1 MGYTN
6 YWTTSNKKKFSP
18 ATIGQVKK
26 VLTTYA
32 EKYHEPLVM
41 GYFAKDSEP
50 TVSDTLIHFNTTDE
64 DTGEDFFIDL
74 NDSSC
79 EFCKTGRENYDA
91 AVKAVLMV
99 LQSAGNIKEWSFD
112 GSVGESEYKA
122 GVKLLQDAG
131 IKYTDK
137 MYPRG

>member
-1 MGYTN
+1 METTMGYTN

-26 VLTTYA
+26 VLTTYE

-41 GYFAKDSEP
+41 GYFSKDSEP

-79 EFCKTGRENYDA
+79 EF
-91 AVKAVLMV
+91 
-99 LQSAGNIKEWSFD
+99 
-112 GSVGESEYKA
+112 
-122 GVKLLQDAG
+122 
-131 IKYTDK
+131 
-137 MYPRG
+137 